1 MNQKS
6 SCVFMTIIGIML
18 VTLIVIFVF
27 VKHNVQSEPNTTWP
41 ESVEFSQLESG
52 QDRFSIHDTNIPDFK
67 IIVDHQTGIEYLY
80 GHDKGMA
87 PLLNTQGEPLRVFEA
102 G

>member
-6 SCVFMTIIGIML
+6 SYVFMTIIAIIL
-18 VTLIVIFVF
+18 VVLTVILAF
-27 VKHNVQSEPNTTWP
+27 VKHNVQSESNTTWP

-52 QDRFSIHDTNIPDFK
+52 QDRFSIHDTNVPDFK

-80 GHDKGMA
+80 GHDNGMA
-87 PLLNTQGEPLRVFEA
+87 PLLDTHGEPLRVFEA